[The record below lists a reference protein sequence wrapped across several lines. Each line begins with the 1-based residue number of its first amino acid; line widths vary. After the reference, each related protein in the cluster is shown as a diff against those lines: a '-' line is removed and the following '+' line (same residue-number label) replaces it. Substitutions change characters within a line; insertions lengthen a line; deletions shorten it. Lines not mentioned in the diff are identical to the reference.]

1 MIMSIFEVIK
11 LGQKY
16 LKLWPERREL
26 ANYFDEYRAIQ
37 VTRFVCRTLPFIALF
52 VFIIQLYLG
61 SLAVLPQA
69 LMYAIFMLSLPI
81 QALIM
86 LGVKADKYLPP
97 SLASWYKQ
105 GVAKANEQ
113 GGKISLSIHKP
124 RYLDLAS
131 LLDITYRKSVMK

>member
-1 MIMSIFEVIK
+1 MSIFEVIK
-11 LGQKY
+11 LGRKY
-16 LKLWPERREL
+16 LKLWPDRREL

-37 VTRFVCRTLPFIALF
+37 LTRFICRTFPFIALF
-52 VFIIQLYLG
+52 IFITQLYLG
-61 SLAVLPQA
+61 SIAVLPQA
-69 LMYAIFMLSLPI
+69 VVYAVFILSLPI

-97 SLASWYKQ
+97 SLANWYKE

-113 GGKISLSIHKP
+113 GGNINLSLHKP

-131 LLDITYRKSVMK
+131 LLDITYRKSRTK